1 MDEQS
6 GLYRKESIER
16 IQSPEQLNDYLH
28 ITNPTVWVIL
38 AAVIILLAGMLIWSN
53 YAYIGSRA
61 TGMARVESGV
71 MVVQFDD
78 DSMASNVTAGMT
90 VNAGGSAS
98 EITAVGWDED
108 GRIFALAD
116 TMLTDGVYEASV
128 TYRVT
133 QIIQL
138 LFN

>member
-6 GLYRKESIER
+6 TLYRKESIER

-61 TGMARVESGV
+61 TGMAQVEGGV
-71 MVVQFDD
+71 MTVQFDD
-78 DSMASNVTAGMT
+78 DSLASNVTAGMT
-90 VNAGGSAS
+90 VTAGGSTA
-98 EITAVGWDED
+98 EIAAVGWDEN

-116 TMLTDGVYEASV
+116 TALADGVYEASV

-133 QIIQL
+133 QIIRL

>member
-38 AAVIILLAGMLIWSN
+38 AAVIILLAGMLIWSR

-78 DSMASNVTAGMT
+78 DSLASNVTAGMT
-90 VNAGGSAS
+90 VTAGVNTS

-116 TMLTDGVYEASV
+116 TTLTDGVYEASV

-133 QIIQL
+133 QIIRL